1 MSNVSMAD
9 LSDVFLVGGAGHGAD
24 FLPNMYGMYVAKD
37 QMYTG
42 DASNIGVAVEAHK
55 FLYKPVRSTSLG
67 HTPFK
72 DNVTEETVS
81 TVATSHLYAIKR
93 DWKDALVQ
101 TWKTTSPDSTWEE
114 FRDSAFGFQQ
124 ITDFES
130 SIADKVFTK
139 TLSYEKLVS
148 QPQHELTEFIHNI
161 LPQQDNPELSSFGEK
176 KRKVNLDIID
186 FVVQDSQVRE
196 LRESSNSGLLESVGV
211 HKEFLTEEQISEVD
225 EFVASL

>member
-24 FLPNMYGMYVAKD
+24 FLQNMYGMYVAKD

-130 SIADKVFTK
+130 S
-139 TLSYEKLVS
+139 
-148 QPQHELTEFIHNI
+148 HR
-161 LPQQDNPELSSFGEK
+161 LP
-176 KRKVNLDIID
+176 
-186 FVVQDSQVRE
+186 
-196 LRESSNSGLLESVGV
+196 
-211 HKEFLTEEQISEVD
+211 
-225 EFVASL
+225 